1 MFLTRA
7 ACCSMRRRGRP
18 CMNPEPYTT
27 PSGRAQVAL
36 MFLTRGV
43 LHHEAAWALWFAHA
57 RGLLPA
63 ALLRARG
70 CEPRLL
76 ASLASACGAAAS
88 PRLLQ
93 QQHLFSVYVHV
104 GANDAKFQ
112 GAFCQTEVFL
122 DL

>member
-1 MFLTRA
+1 
-7 ACCSMRRRGRP
+7 
-18 CMNPEPYTT
+18 
-27 PSGRAQVAL
+27 

-76 ASLASACGAAAS
+76 AALAGACGAAAS

-104 GANDAKFQ
+104 GANDAGFP
-112 GAFCQTEVFL
+112 GAPWRTRASLSDLNLNMGGTEPVVFIW
-122 DL
+122 